1 MNQSQILSQLHQD
14 AQTIFRAAIRAVDA
28 SEAVHRNLALDLEHD
43 CLTAGTWRCQ
53 DLSRFNRVFVI
64 GAGKAAAPMAAAVE
78 EIISPFHEP
87 QGIVNVKYGH
97 TSPRPRFITLQE
109 CGHPLPDMAGVEG
122 AGKMERI
129 LEQLTETDLL
139 FVLVSGGASAL
150 LPAPIEGIS
159 LTEKQLTTELLL
171 KAGAD
176 IFELNA
182 VRKHLSAL
190 KGGQL
195 AMRAGKATLI
205 SLILSDVI
213 GDKLDVIGSGLTAAD
228 RSTFSDALKVISKY
242 KLTRRIPSAV
252 LSRLQEGDAGRVA
265 ETPKDQDLDGHPVQ
279 NVVVGS
285 NMLAIQSAAQAARD
299 LGYQTLILSSTL
311 QGETREVARVHAEIL
326 REVISSGHPIQAPAC
341 ILSGGETTVTVRGSG
356 KGGRNLEFALAAA
369 IEIKRMPR
377 SVILAAGTDGTDGP
391 TDAAGGSADGMTY
404 DRAVAMGLS
413 PVEAL
418 NHNDSYR
425 ILEATGGLLKTGSTG
440 TNVMDLNVL
449 LAGLDDKGC

>member
-1 MNQSQILSQLHQD
+1 MTPSQSLSQLHQD

-43 CLTAGTWRCQ
+43 RLRAGSLTCEN
-53 DLSRFNRVFVI
+53 LSRFKRVFVI
-64 GAGKAAAPMAAAVE
+64 GAGKASAPMAAAVE

-97 TSPRPRFITLQE
+97 TNPRPRFIALQE
-109 CGHPLPDMAGVEG
+109 CGHPLPDIAGVEG
-122 AGKMERI
+122 ARKMERV
-129 LEQLTETDLL
+129 LDQLTETDLL

-150 LPAPIEGIS
+150 LPAPAEGIS
-159 LTEKQLTTELLL
+159 LTEKQLTTDLLL

-195 AMRAGKATLI
+195 AVRAGKATLI

-242 KLTRRIPSAV
+242 KLTERIPSAV
-252 LSRLQEGDAGRVA
+252 FSRLRDGAAGRIA
-265 ETPKDQDLDGHPVQ
+265 ETPKDHDLEGRTVQ

-285 NMLAIQSAAQAARD
+285 NRLAIQSAAQSARD
-299 LGYQTLILSSTL
+299 LGYHTLILSSTL

-326 REVISSGHPIQAPAC
+326 REVVSTGHPIQAPAC

-369 IEIKRMPR
+369 VEIKGLPR

-391 TDAAGGSADGMTY
+391 TDAAGGSVDGTTY
-404 DRAVAMGLS
+404 DKAVALGLS

-418 NHNDSYR
+418 NNNDSYR
-425 ILEATGGLLKTGSTG
+425 VLEATGGLLKTGSTG

-449 LAGLDDKGC
+449 LVGLDR